1 MESQQRPRVV
11 IVGGG
16 FAGLGAAAGLRDTEA
31 DLTLIDQHNHH
42 VFTPLIYQ
50 VATAMLEPS
59 EIAHPI
65 RSVLRRHEHA
75 DFRLGR
81 VTEVDRERR
90 EVRTE
95 HGTIPYDYLIL
106 AAGSSNNYF
115 KHPEIAESSYG
126 INDVGEAVALRN
138 HLLHRFE
145 QAAWQANADERRRL
159 LTFVIVGGG
168 PTGVEFAGSLAELV
182 YGILHRDFPSLDLDE
197 VTIHLIEGSDAPLP
211 PFHPRLQRAAAKAL
225 AKRRVTIS
233 TGIVEG
239 IESDSVRLHDGTIIP
254 DASVVR
260 LRDGTEIHAGTVV
273 WAAGVRAEV
282 LADTLG
288 IDLGTQARIPVAAT
302 LQLSGHPEVLAAGD
316 IAEIKQDG
324 QPLPML
330 APVAMQSGA
339 HAARV
344 IADLIAGHEP
354 QPFRYKAYPTM
365 ATIGRGDAVVEGTR
379 WRVHGLA
386 GWLLWMVVHLGRVAG
401 VRSRFSVVVDWS
413 TAFLLRDRPMRLIIR
428 PRRPDLDR

>member
-1 MESQQRPRVV
+1 
-11 IVGGG
+11 
-16 FAGLGAAAGLRDTEA
+16 
-31 DLTLIDQHNHH
+31 
-42 VFTPLIYQ
+42 
-50 VATAMLEPS
+50 
-59 EIAHPI
+59 
-65 RSVLRRHEHA
+65 
-75 DFRLGR
+75 
-81 VTEVDRERR
+81 
-90 EVRTE
+90 
-95 HGTIPYDYLIL
+95 
-106 AAGSSNNYF
+106 
-115 KHPEIAESSYG
+115 SYG

>member
-1 MESQQRPRVV
+1 MQTQQRPRVV
-11 IVGGG
+11 IIGGG
-16 FAGLGAAAGLRDTEA
+16 FAGLGAAAVLRDADA

-65 RSVLRRHEHA
+65 RTVLRGHKHA

-95 HGTIPYDYLIL
+95 HGTIPYDYLII

-145 QAAWQANADERRRL
+145 QAAWQASAAERRRL

-197 VTIHLIEGSDAPLP
+197 VSIHLIEGSDAPLP

-225 AKRRVTIS
+225 AKRRVTVS
-233 TGIVEG
+233 TGIVDA

-260 LRDGTEIHAGTVV
+260 LADGTVIQAGTVV

-282 LADTLG
+282 LVDTLG
-288 IDLGTQARIPVAAT
+288 IDLGTQARIPVSAT

-316 IAEIKQDG
+316 IAEIKLDG
-324 QPLPML
+324 HPLPML

-344 IADLIAGHEP
+344 IADLIAGREP

-379 WRVHGLA
+379 WRVHGLT
-386 GWLLWMVVHLGRVAG
+386 GWLLWLVVHLGRVAG

-413 TAFLLRDRPMRLIIR
+413 TAFLLRDRPMRLIVR